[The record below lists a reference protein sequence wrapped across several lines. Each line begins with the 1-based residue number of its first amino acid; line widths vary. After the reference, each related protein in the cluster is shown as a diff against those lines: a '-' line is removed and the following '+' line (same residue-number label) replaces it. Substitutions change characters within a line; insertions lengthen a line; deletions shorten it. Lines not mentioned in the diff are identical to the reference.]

1 MNAADLMFS
10 LIRDVFSTQS
20 DFSDDVAWEQLL
32 PRLYRLSAS
41 HDMAHIVAEALDRRG
56 LLIGETAAQFQ
67 KQRMLAV
74 FRQRQIAYEA
84 ELLFGL
90 LEEAKID
97 FMPLKGTVLRAQYPE
112 AWMRTSCDI
121 DVLVRDA
128 DLDAAIS
135 LLSQKA
141 GYCFVERCAHD
152 VAFLSPRN
160 VRVELHFDLVGEN
173 RAKNAAQIL
182 RGVWDDA
189 GPLEGS
195 RFHYR
200 MSDAMFYLYHVAHM
214 AKHFEIG
221 GCGIRPLLDL
231 WIMDR
236 SADADTAVVRDA
248 ILEKAGLTCFADA
261 ARKLAAAW
269 FSGEAMD
276 DLLAHM
282 SDYILRAGVYG
293 TQENRVAM
301 GRAQKG
307 GRFSYVWSRLFLS
320 YDQMR
325 LQYPILQRH
334 KWLLPLYHPRRWLRL
349 TRSDRAKR
357 SILEIQRTMTNDE
370 KKRKTA
376 DLLEQLDLL

>member
-10 LIRDVFSTQS
+10 LIRDVFSKQS

-90 LEEAKID
+90 LEEAEID

-135 LLSQKA
+135 LLLQKA

-182 RGVWDDA
+182 RGVWEDA
-189 GPLEGS
+189 VPLEGS

-214 AKHFEIG
+214 AKHFEYG
-221 GCGIRPLLDL
+221 GCGVRPFVDLWLLDRDEACDVEARRAL
-231 WIMDR
+231 LKRGGLLRFSEKSSLLSRVWLEGMAGDDTTDR
-236 SADADTAVVRDA
+236 LSA
-248 ILEKAGLTCFADA
+248 
-261 ARKLAAAW
+261 
-269 FSGEAMD
+269 
-276 DLLAHM
+276 
-282 SDYILRAGVYG
+282 YILRSGVFG
-293 TQENRVAM
+293 NTENKVAM
-301 GRAQKG
+301 GQVQKG
-307 GRFSYVWSRLFLS
+307 GRFRYVLGRIFPPFSA
-320 YDQMR
+320 MR
-325 LQYPILQRH
+325 ALYPVLKRH
-334 KWLLPLYHPRRWLRL
+334 AWLLPLCYLRRWGRFLFCGK
-349 TRSDRAKR
+349 AKR
-357 SILEIQRTMTNDE
+357 SMNELRASSAVSADAAKDAASLLKNLE
-370 KKRKTA
+370 
-376 DLLEQLDLL
+376 L